1 MVDEQ
6 TGRVVDKD
14 HKGRGYELSK
24 GKYVE
29 IEEEELD
36 AVKLESTH
44 TIEID
49 DFVPAEDI
57 DERYLDK
64 PYYIVPNGKAGA
76 DAFVV
81 IRDAMKR
88 KDKVALARVVLSNR
102 EHVIALK
109 PLGKGLLGTTLR
121 YPYELRDEDDYFDD
135 IPSPRVSKDMVDL
148 ASHIL
153 DKKASKFDPDKFK
166 DKYEAALKALVKRK
180 AAGKTIEVPE
190 EKEEESNVIDL
201 MDALKQSLGRKK
213 AATSSQKERSGR
225 RRAAAVSGKRR
236 EEKPRSLG
244 GDGGALRRC
253 CSHWRGMAVRAEMGW
268 ISVPAD
274 ARFRRRLHVFHVGS
288 GSGPV
293 FSGSG
298 CRGIVP
304 AREKLCPRWRNRRSR
319 RWSTFVRRPA
329 AAHSSRDEPG
339 KKTGRANSGPV
350 SRVRFA
356 EEGKGRTCG
365 QAPEQAAAA
374 TRAICRP
381 LLSCKTLFRLSP
393 ASLSL
398 KDAERWLTSA
408 GGGSDGV
415 IAKRLDLP
423 IKLVTATECRR

>member
-1 MVDEQ
+1 MAPRAYWKGSLKLSLVTCPIALYPASNQAERTHFHQINTKTGHRLRQQMVDEQ

-29 IEEEELD
+29 IEEEELE

-153 DKKASKFDPDKFK
+153 DKKASKFDPHKFK

-201 MDALKQSLGRKK
+201 MDALNQSLGRKK
-213 AATSSQKERSGR
+213 AATPRERKEAGA
-225 RRAAAVSGKRR
+225 RRAVAVSGKPR
-236 EEKPRSLG
+236 EEEPHPYR
-244 GDGGALRRC
+244 GDGGALRRRY
-253 CSHWRGMAVRAEMGW
+253 SHRQRVAVRAEMGW
-268 ISVPAD
+268 ISLPLD
-274 ARFRRRLHVFHVGS
+274 AGCRRRGHVFEVGP
-288 GSGPV
+288 GSQPL

-298 CRGIVP
+298 CRGIDL
-304 AREKLCPRWRNRRSR
+304 ARKKLCPRWRNRRSR

-329 AAHSSRDEPG
+329 AAHSSRGEPRKEIG
-339 KKTGRANSGPV
+339 GANSGAV
-350 SRVRFA
+350 SGVRFV
-356 EEGKGRTCG
+356 EEGKDRACG
-365 QAPEQAAAA
+365 PASEQAASA
-374 TRAICRP
+374 T
-381 LLSCKTLFRLSP
+381 
-393 ASLSL
+393 
-398 KDAERWLTSA
+398 
-408 GGGSDGV
+408 
-415 IAKRLDLP
+415 
-423 IKLVTATECRR
+423 